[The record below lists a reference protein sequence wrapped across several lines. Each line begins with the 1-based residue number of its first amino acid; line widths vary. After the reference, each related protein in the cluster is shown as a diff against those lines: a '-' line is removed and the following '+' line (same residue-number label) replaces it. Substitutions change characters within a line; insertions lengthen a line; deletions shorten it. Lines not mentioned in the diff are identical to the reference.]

1 MGELHLTPEQFANYT
16 VKEID
21 ALFEGYL
28 RRYERLE
35 DLFIIDC
42 ALPAYRAAYGKKAPS
57 YKKLTSHRKKRQGPV
72 EKIDDET
79 ETYWKKVLG
88 GLHGKA
94 DKSGKA
100 DKQSDTVAPEH
111 TGCGRTGRSAKRKL
125 HTGKDAVRKV

>member
-42 ALPAYRAAYGKKAPS
+42 ALPGCIR
-57 YKKLTSHRKKRQGPV
+57 
-72 EKIDDET
+72 EK
-79 ETYWKKVLG
+79 
-88 GLHGKA
+88 
-94 DKSGKA
+94 S
-100 DKQSDTVAPEH
+100 PE
-111 TGCGRTGRSAKRKL
+111 L
-125 HTGKDAVRKV
+125 